1 MKKIFLIATL
11 VALAFTFVNAAE
23 AKPNKKKHHYSVSKV
38 VKQKKVNGSFN
49 VPNSYYVD
57 DSAASFFSQ
66 DRERINKNNS
76 TISAKKTEKIVATL
90 NHNSDLINKATN
102 YIGASAKQLGL
113 PARLWC
119 ADFMNMITRSGS
131 DRRAVSYMK
140 RGTPASYGC
149 TNCVAVTTRKGGG
162 HVGVVSGYDNKGN
175 PIIIS
180 GNHGRRVGVGTYAKN
195 RVIAYRYI

>member
-11 VALAFTFVNAAE
+11 VAAAFAFVNAAE

-38 VKQKKVNGSFN
+38 VKQKNVIDTLS

-57 DSAASFFSQ
+57 DSAASFFAK
-66 DRERINKNNS
+66 DRELTQNKS
-76 TISAKKTEKIVATL
+76 TMSSKTTKTIVASL
-90 NHNSDLINKATN
+90 NQNSDLINKATA

-149 TNCVAVTTRKGGG
+149 TNCVAVTTRRGGG

>member
-1 MKKIFLIATL
+1 MKKIILIATF
-11 VALAFTFVNAAE
+11 VLASISLVNAAN
-23 AKPNKKKHHYSVSKV
+23 AKPNKKNNHYSVSKI
-38 VKQKKVNGSFN
+38 VKQNNVNGSLS

-57 DSAASFFSQ
+57 DSAASFFAQ
-66 DRERINKNNS
+66 DRERINQNTPKLNKKFTKEVVTAYNS
-76 TISAKKTEKIVATL
+76 ST
-90 NHNSDLINKATN
+90 DLIGKATA
-102 YIGASAKQLGL
+102 YIGANSKQLGL

-140 RGTPASYGC
+140 RGTPAKYGC
-149 TNCVAVTTRKGGG
+149 TNCVAVTARRGGG

-180 GNHGRRVGVGTYAKN
+180 GNHGRAVGVGVYAKS